1 MNGKD
6 ILKVSLLAFLFLG
19 LVVAWLGFGER
30 GFIHLYRMDTER
42 QAYLERI
49 NKLERENRE
58 LLEEIQRL
66 RSDRDY
72 VENLGRRELGL
83 VKEDELMYRFETTKE
98 KDKQNH
104 RNRIMEL
111 RIRGIANCES
121 RIGELIPISKFP
133 EFLNPSIPEFPNP
146 RIPQF
151 LNHRR
156 PERS

>member
-6 ILKVSLLAFLFLG
+6 ILKISLLAFLFLG

-83 VKEDELMYRFETTKE
+83 VKEDELMYRFETKKE
-98 KDKQNH
+98 KPKQ
-104 RNRIMEL
+104 
-111 RIRGIANCES
+111 
-121 RIGELIPISKFP
+121 
-133 EFLNPSIPEFPNP
+133 
-146 RIPQF
+146 
-151 LNHRR
+151 
-156 PERS
+156 

>member
-6 ILKVSLLAFLFLG
+6 ILKFSLLALLFLG

-49 NKLERENRE
+49 NKLERDNRE

-83 VKEDELMYRFETTKE
+83 VKEDELMYRFGTTKE
-98 KDKQNH
+98 KDKT
-104 RNRIMEL
+104 
-111 RIRGIANCES
+111 
-121 RIGELIPISKFP
+121 KK
-133 EFLNPSIPEFPNP
+133 
-146 RIPQF
+146 
-151 LNHRR
+151 
-156 PERS
+156 